1 MAAGKLTVTNIA
13 GTPAINLPV
22 HDVDNLPKGT
32 VGDLIYVKTGLNQG
46 TLYCF
51 RTNPDTSVNE
61 WVALS

>member
-32 VGDLIYVKTGLNQG
+32 VGDLIYVMTGLYQG
-46 TLYCF
+46 QLYCF
-51 RTNPDTSVNE
+51 LTC
-61 WVALS
+61 